1 MTNKIQI
8 RGNCQCCGA
17 DQAVKSGRMSK
28 HGYTVAE
35 GWFNGVC
42 DGQHYAPL
50 QTDRTHTDLIVK
62 SVLAQV
68 VELESHLNGLKN
80 GSIKPEFITK
90 TVKKNGRWEQDF
102 SPFADADKFAQNH
115 EVAKNIRTVEN
126 RIRAGNDYAKT
137 MNLLADQFY
146 GTALREVEKAAAPA
160 PILIGE
166 VRIAWDHPV
175 KATRV
180 DGARVYW
187 AAVDSVRKGWIGTG
201 AWRKLA
207 IVA

>member
-28 HGYTVAE
+28 HGYTVE
-35 GWFNGVC
+35 SGWFNGVC

-50 QTDRTHTDLIVK
+50 QSDRTHTDLIIK

-68 VELESHLNGLKN
+68 VELEARLAGLND
-80 GSIKPEFITK
+80 GSIKPEFIFNQTR
-90 TVKKNGRWEQDF
+90 VNGRWQDV
-102 SPFADADKFAQNH
+102 STPFADGTEHAQH
-115 EVAKNIRTVEN
+115 YEVQKTIRTIEN
-126 RIRAGNDYAKT
+126 RIRSGNDYAKT

-166 VRIAWDHPV
+166 VRIAWGHPV
-175 KATRV
+175 KVTRV

-187 AAVDSVRKGWIGTG
+187 AAVDSVRKGWIGIG
-201 AWRKLA
+201 AWRKLE
-207 IVA
+207 IV